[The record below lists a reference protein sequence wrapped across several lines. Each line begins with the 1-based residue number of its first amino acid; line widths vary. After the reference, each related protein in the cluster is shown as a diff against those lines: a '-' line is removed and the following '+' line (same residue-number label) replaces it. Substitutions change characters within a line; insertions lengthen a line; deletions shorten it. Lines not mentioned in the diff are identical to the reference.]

1 MKTYNQFIIEL
12 NKFETAMKAGKLGLK
27 TLKRIQG
34 KVNKGIRPFAR
45 FKIGNKKKVPVDT
58 IQKLRNRPENPLGQT
73 FTSVKRSTEN
83 SLAIS
88 QPPELGLLTAPHTK
102 FRHEKLR
109 GLSKAKVKEKD
120 AVAQVRKLVDDR
132 PKDQDIIMKNLK
144 NTGDQNRLINKFDD
158 INVEPRYSPYD
169 STMRPIR
176 RYSKNFTKMSERNP
190 EAYYKY
196 GGKPTTANIKKGSIP
211 EPKKK

>member
-1 MKTYNQFIIEL
+1 MKTYKEFITEL
-12 NKFETAMKAGKLGLK
+12 NKFELALKAGKLGLK
-27 TLKRIQG
+27 TLKSIQG
-34 KVNKGIRPFAR
+34 KVNKGILPFAR
-45 FKIGNKKKVPVDT
+45 FKIGNKRKVPVDI
-58 IQKLRNRPENPLGQT
+58 IQKLRNSHENPLGQT

-83 SLAIS
+83 SMADAITS
-88 QPPELGLLTAPHTK
+88 GKTSKLTK

>member
-1 MKTYNQFIIEL
+1 MKTYNQFITEL

-34 KVNKGIRPFAR
+34 KVNKGIRPFAH

-83 SLAIS
+83 SMADAITS
-88 QPPELGLLTAPHTK
+88 GKTSELTK

-132 PKDQDIIMKNLK
+132 PKDQDIIIKNLK

-169 STMRPIR
+169 STMRPTR

>member
-1 MKTYNQFIIEL
+1 MKTYNQFITEL
-12 NKFETAMKAGKLGLK
+12 NKFELAMKTGKLGLK
-27 TLKRIQG
+27 TLKKIQG
-34 KVNKGIRPFAR
+34 KVNKNLQPWAH
-45 FKIGNKKKVPVDT
+45 FKIGNKRKVPVET
-58 IQKLRNRPENPLGQT
+58 IQKLRNRPYNSSFG
-73 FTSVKRSTEN
+73 SIKRSQEN
-83 SLAIS
+83 AIADA
-88 QPPELGLLTAPHTK
+88 LTTGKTSKFTK

-120 AVAQVRKLVDDR
+120 AVAQVRKLVDDK
-132 PKDQDIIMKNLK
+132 PKDQDIIIKNLK

>member
-1 MKTYNQFIIEL
+1 MKTYTEFITEL
-12 NKFETAMKAGKLGLK
+12 NKFEAAMKAGKLSLK

-34 KVNKGIRPFAR
+34 KVNKGILPFAH
-45 FKIGNKKKVPVDT
+45 FKIGNKRKVPVDT
-58 IQKLRNRPENPLGQT
+58 IQKLRMRPENPLGQT
-73 FTSVKRSTEN
+73 FTSVKRSAEN
-83 SLAIS
+83 SLAGAITTGKTS
-88 QPPELGLLTAPHTK
+88 PNTK

-109 GLSKAKVKEKD
+109 GLSKEKVKEKD
-120 AVAQVRKLVDDR
+120 AVAQVKKLVDDK

-158 INVEPRYSPYD
+158 INVKPNYSPYD

-176 RYSKNFTKMSERNP
+176 RFSKNFTKMGKDP
-190 EAYYKY
+190 ESYYKF

>member
-1 MKTYNQFIIEL
+1 MKTYKEFITEL
-12 NKFETAMKAGKLGLK
+12 NKFETAMKAGKLSVK

-34 KVNKGIRPFAR
+34 KVNKGLLPFAH
-45 FKIGNKKKVPVDT
+45 FKIGNKRKVPVDI

-83 SLAIS
+83 SMADAITS
-88 QPPELGLLTAPHTK
+88 GKTSELTK

-132 PKDQDIIMKNLK
+132 PKDQDIIIKNLK

-158 INVEPRYSPYD
+158 INVKPNYSQYD
-169 STMRPIR
+169 SSVRPIR
-176 RYSKNFTKMSERNP
+176 RYSKNFTKMSKNP
-190 EAYYKY
+190 ETYYKF
-196 GGKPTTANIKKGSIP
+196 GGKPTTSNIKKGSIP
-211 EPKKK
+211 EPPKK

>member
-1 MKTYNQFIIEL
+1 MKTYNQFITEL
-12 NKFETAMKAGKLGLK
+12 NKFETAMKAGKLGIK

-34 KVNKGIRPFAR
+34 KVNKNLQPWAH
-45 FKIGNKKKVPVDT
+45 FKIGNKRKVPVET
-58 IQKLRNRPENPLGQT
+58 IQKLRNRPYNSSFG
-73 FTSVKRSTEN
+73 SIKRSREN
-83 SLAIS
+83 AIADAITTGKAS
-88 QPPELGLLTAPHTK
+88 KFTK

-120 AVAQVRKLVDDR
+120 AVAQVRKLVDDK
-132 PKDQDIIMKNLK
+132 PKDQDIIIKNLK

-169 STMRPIR
+169 SAVRPIR
-176 RYSKNFTKMSERNP
+176 RGNPNFTKMSEKTP
-190 EAYYKY
+190 YLKYKY
-196 GGKPTTANIKKGSIP
+196 GGQPTTANIKKGSIP

>member
-1 MKTYNQFIIEL
+1 MKTYTEFITEL
-12 NKFETAMKAGKLGLK
+12 NKFELALKAGKLSLK

-34 KVNKGIRPFAR
+34 KVNKGILPFAR
-45 FKIGNKKKVPVDT
+45 FKIGNKRKVPVDT
-58 IQKLRNRPENPLGQT
+58 IQKLRMRPENPLGQT
-73 FTSVKRSTEN
+73 FTSVKRSAEN
-83 SLAIS
+83 SLSGAITTGKTS
-88 QPPELGLLTAPHTK
+88 PNTK

>member
-12 NKFETAMKAGKLGLK
+12 NKFELAMKTGKLGLK
-27 TLKRIQG
+27 SLKKIQG
-34 KVNKGIRPFAR
+34 KVNKGILPFAH
-45 FKIGNKKKVPVDT
+45 FKIGNKRKVPVDT
-58 IQKLRNRPENPLGQT
+58 IQKLRMRPENPLGQT
-73 FTSVKRSTEN
+73 FTSVKRSAEN
-83 SLAIS
+83 SLSGAITTGKTS
-88 QPPELGLLTAPHTK
+88 PNTK

-132 PKDQDIIMKNLK
+132 PKDQDIIMKKLK

-158 INVEPRYSPYD
+158 INVKPNYSPYD

-176 RYSKNFTKMSERNP
+176 RFSKNFTKMGKDP
-190 EAYYKY
+190 ESYYKF
-196 GGKPTTANIKKGSIP
+196 GGKPTTSNIKKGSIP
-211 EPKKK
+211 EPPKK

>member
-1 MKTYNQFIIEL
+1 MADAITSGKTSEL
-12 NKFETAMKAGKLGLK
+12 
-27 TLKRIQG
+27 
-34 KVNKGIRPFAR
+34 
-45 FKIGNKKKVPVDT
+45 
-58 IQKLRNRPENPLGQT
+58 
-73 FTSVKRSTEN
+73 
-83 SLAIS
+83 
-88 QPPELGLLTAPHTK
+88 TK

>member
-1 MKTYNQFIIEL
+1 MKTYNQFITEL

-34 KVNKGIRPFAR
+34 KVNKGIRPFAH
-45 FKIGNKKKVPVDT
+45 FKIGNKRKVPVDT

-83 SLAIS
+83 SMADAITS
-88 QPPELGLLTAPHTK
+88 GKTSELTK

-132 PKDQDIIMKNLK
+132 PKDQDIIIKKLK

-158 INVEPRYSPYD
+158 ITPEPRYSPYD
-169 STMRPIR
+169 SSARPIR
-176 RYSKNFTKMSERNP
+176 RYSKNFTKMSNNP
-190 EAYYKY
+190 ETYYKF
-196 GGKPTTANIKKGSIP
+196 GGQPTTSNIKKGSIP

>member
-1 MKTYNQFIIEL
+1 MKTYKQFITEL
-12 NKFETAMKAGKLGLK
+12 NKFELALKAGKLGLK

-34 KVNKGIRPFAR
+34 KVNKGIRPFAH
-45 FKIGNKKKVPVDT
+45 FKIGNKRKVPVDT
-58 IQKLRNRPENPLGQT
+58 IQKLRMRPENPLGQT
-73 FTSVKRSTEN
+73 FTSVKRSAEN
-83 SLAIS
+83 SLGNVQLAGKTS
-88 QPPELGLLTAPHTK
+88 EYTK
-102 FRHEKLR
+102 FRHKKLR

-120 AVAQVRKLVDDR
+120 AVAQVKKLVDDK